1 MTQWEELASKFLR
14 ELAKRDMKAWRAHQS
29 REECAQIEVEQR
41 DSAGPPASREDHPAE
56 TNCVRLIRA
65 ALTSPDYMERNT

>member
-1 MTQWEELASKFLR
+1 MNNWEELASKFLR

-41 DSAGPPASREDHPAE
+41 DSAGPPASRSGRNELH
-56 TNCVRLIRA
+56 
-65 ALTSPDYMERNT
+65 SPYSYGANVA